1 MCDSSRLGGNT
12 FMERDCTDLEI
23 WGGAENEVTGE
34 CSRAN
39 TEYKLMNGSGED
51 TAMVTWQVAA
61 NGLPPHP

>member
-1 MCDSSRLGGNT
+1 
-12 FMERDCTDLEI
+12 MERDCTDLET

-34 CSRAN
+34 CARAN
-39 TEYKLMNGSGED
+39 IEYKLMNASGED